1 MKNRIRRLS
10 KSLVC
15 IILIFLLALPVMAIT
30 DVDLSQLQLFVNNDK
45 ARIYRYVYEAT
56 LYEMDIY
63 EDTSLSKDISFGDI
77 LSTYYL
83 QDSLENLHNITLS
96 YIPIFCG
103 GQLEAVAVV
112 VEKDGQVISVE
123 MSYDLVDEISE
134 YKDKEICMV
143 FSDTDTYIYSE
154 NQLTLLESYEHI
166 FTSAELDEPNDAIV
180 SEPAQTLTEIP
191 FSQIST
197 NCLTDIYSLEQ
208 LSEMFYPMLESSF
221 SEDGMYLRS
230 TSYPPNKE
238 LDVPIVPQNGVGICW
253 AAVVASIGNYL
264 TNDDLS
270 AEDVSYEIYGELTG
284 GNTYIALSA
293 LQSIY
298 SLDGVDVYVAPGL
311 SIIQREI
318 YEHGQP
324 MYIRVYGS
332 SSRTVL
338 NHALFI
344 GGYKEFSSGTFMGKL
359 YVGDPNFPDDYRT
372 IYFTEDGEYT
382 YTLNGITEFVDQYVM
397 VY

>member
-143 FSDTDTYIYSE
+143 FSDTDTY
-154 NQLTLLESYEHI
+154 N
-166 FTSAELDEPNDAIV
+166 
-180 SEPAQTLTEIP
+180 
-191 FSQIST
+191 
-197 NCLTDIYSLEQ
+197 
-208 LSEMFYPMLESSF
+208 
-221 SEDGMYLRS
+221 
-230 TSYPPNKE
+230 
-238 LDVPIVPQNGVGICW
+238 
-253 AAVVASIGNYL
+253 
-264 TNDDLS
+264 
-270 AEDVSYEIYGELTG
+270 
-284 GNTYIALSA
+284 
-293 LQSIY
+293 
-298 SLDGVDVYVAPGL
+298 
-311 SIIQREI
+311 
-318 YEHGQP
+318 
-324 MYIRVYGS
+324 
-332 SSRTVL
+332 
-338 NHALFI
+338 
-344 GGYKEFSSGTFMGKL
+344 
-359 YVGDPNFPDDYRT
+359 
-372 IYFTEDGEYT
+372 
-382 YTLNGITEFVDQYVM
+382 
-397 VY
+397 